1 MDDTY
6 WFSMACSA
14 KFNAVHR
21 RYKRWCDKGI
31 WDKLLTKLI
40 DEPYYEL
47 VMMDA
52 SHCKVHPYAVGA
64 VGGNPL
70 KFMITGGEV
79 SDFTEA
85 VDLITGVKGEHLIAD
100 KGYASDEI
108 VRFAKK
114 QGMNP
119 VIPPRKNRNEQRE
132 YDKHLYKLRHL
143 VENVFL
149 KLKRFR
155 GIATRY
161 AKTTSAFRGAVTLAA
176 IFQWLKLV

>member
-1 MDDTY
+1 
-6 WFSMACSA
+6 
-14 KFNAVHR
+14 
-21 RYKRWCDKGI
+21 
-31 WDKLLTKLI
+31 
-40 DEPYYEL
+40 
-47 VMMDA
+47 
-52 SHCKVHPYAVGA
+52 
-64 VGGNPL
+64 
-70 KFMITGGEV
+70 MITGGEV

-85 VDLITGVKGEHLIAD
+85 IHLITGLKAEHLIAD
-100 KGYASDEI
+100 KGYDSDEI

-143 VENVFL
+143 VENAFL

-161 AKTTSAFRGAVTLAA
+161 TKTTSAFRGTVTLAA
-176 IFQWLKLV
+176 ISLWLNLV

>member
-1 MDDTY
+1 M
-6 WFSMACSA
+6 
-14 KFNAVHR
+14 H
-21 RYKRWCDKGI
+21 
-31 WDKLLTKLI
+31 
-40 DEPYYEL
+40 L
-47 VMMDA
+47 VVDA
-52 SHCKVHPYAVGA
+52 N
-64 VGGNPL
+64 GNPI

-85 VDLITGVKGEHLIAD
+85 VRLIKGLKAEHLIAD
-100 KGYASDEI
+100 KGYDSDEI

-119 VIPPRKNRNEQRE
+119 VIPPRKNRKKQRE

-143 VENVFL
+143 VENAFL

-161 AKTTSAFRGAVTLAA
+161 TKTTSAFRGAVTLAS
-176 IFQWLKLV
+176 ISQWLNLV